1 MNESNHAEM
10 KNFVDHNATSGW
22 SETGKS
28 LMNNL
33 KTETKFYETV
43 KSLKGSDG
51 KGVVVDSF
59 EGRVPSQQKFLDNVM
74 KFYDAELVK
83 DPQKQSLVFLLL
95 QTMLQKLNGARNPHY
110 GEKCSIFTCGTQ

>member
-1 MNESNHAEM
+1 MNELDHAEM

-22 SETGKS
+22 SETGKT

-33 KTETKFYETV
+33 KAEIKYYETV

-74 KFYDAELVK
+74 KFHDAELVK
-83 DPQKQSLVFLLL
+83 DPQNRVVCFFFFKQCY
-95 QTMLQKLNGARNPHY
+95 R
-110 GEKCSIFTCGTQ
+110 I